1 MNTINKINVE
11 SLLKQACDKFGFE
24 FVIKE
29 LSEHYKIGL
38 ARVLNPNWVNAT
50 FEKLA
55 LDQIQIL
62 ESMLNDTYGL
72 RD

>member
-1 MNTINKINVE
+1 MNKLNVNVD
-11 SLLKQACDKFGFE
+11 SLLKEASDKFGSDV
-24 FVIKE
+24 VIRE

-55 LDQIQIL
+55 SDQIQIL